1 MLSEILTRTAR
12 DQRTLVTTLTKRTAE
27 EVSGFLAEHGLKAA
41 WLHSEVKALERLQ
54 IVSDLRTGVYQVLVG
69 VNLLREGLDLP
80 EVSLVAILD
89 ADKEG
94 FLRSDKSLIQTI
106 GRASR
111 HVNGT
116 VILYCQTVTASM
128 QRAMAETSRRRR
140 LQIAYNDKHK
150 ISPKALVKRITG
162 PSILDLVRPR
172 NATKPY
178 CSPLPASVVLTAALQ
193 DAEVADK
200 LCPDNLDAVARDNDN
215 GVLCEVTEEGPGV
228 AFLVRDN
235 ENAALCEI
243 HIEEGPG
250 LPSADILPALSLP
263 FSAAPDACAGTP
275 PTPRVHDPLLG
286 SVRRTL
292 GAQETINSARVK
304 ARSNRLRRTAAL
316 ALAAR
321 AHDACVITT
330 SKVFLLIRI
339 FCYYLIF
346 LGTLFNGL
354 G

>member
-1 MLSEILTRTAR
+1 MYFGDRMRKETLVRHGFRLPSALDNRPLQEAEFWARVQQCIFVSATPGDWEVEQSSSCLRAAQTQLKSGVDANMSEVTELIIRPTGILDPVVEIRPSVGQVDDMLSEILTRTAS

-193 DAEVADK
+193 DVEVADK
-200 LCPDNLDAVARDNDN
+200 LCLENLDALAH
-215 GVLCEVTEEGPGV
+215 
-228 AFLVRDN
+228 DN
-235 ENAALCEI
+235 ENGAL
-243 HIEEGPG
+243 
-250 LPSADILPALSLP
+250 
-263 FSAAPDACAGTP
+263 
-275 PTPRVHDPLLG
+275 
-286 SVRRTL
+286 
-292 GAQETINSARVK
+292 
-304 ARSNRLRRTAAL
+304 
-316 ALAAR
+316 
-321 AHDACVITT
+321 
-330 SKVFLLIRI
+330 
-339 FCYYLIF
+339 
-346 LGTLFNGL
+346 
-354 G
+354 